1 MNARALCKNGVKTFT
16 WREKNE
22 YAPRAVVAVAG
33 KYDVVKLFFLFLK
46 GGAPRKIKCVSLN
59 VSLVAVSFYRHTTEF
74 LTISLQHKNANI
86 ANFVLVVPFKINTT
100 IEVCNLEV

>member
-1 MNARALCKNGVKTFT
+1 M
-16 WREKNE
+16 
-22 YAPRAVVAVAG
+22 VAG

-46 GGAPRKIKCVSLN
+46 GGGRKIKTVSFN
-59 VSLVAVSFYRHTTEF
+59 ASLVAVSFYRHTTEF
-74 LTISLQHKNANI
+74 LTISLQQKNANI